1 MVDQP
6 TIGPRT
12 RDDLAATLLAALG
25 VAFGFAFLA
34 YVCVEIPR
42 AYNHVTPIWL
52 SNGFLAACLLS
63 SPSRRW
69 PALIIGG
76 VLGAL
81 TAGAHA
87 GDSPFINVILVS
99 MNVSEAFLAA
109 YAVRRVT
116 GESIDLGRPRDMMAF
131 VLLGGFMAPAVAG
144 TAASMIHTVLRG
156 GDLFQ
161 NIIGWVLNDILG
173 MLTIG
178 PCLLVLFKA
187 GLYLR
192 ERPMTRDG
200 ALSIVI
206 CCLMTVVVFAQ
217 GKYPL
222 LFLVPPVMLFVA
234 WRQEVLGA
242 ALSAVLV
249 AAIALI
255 LTIAGRG
262 PIHLIL
268 SGTGTQ
274 STVLQLFLAV
284 SIFVSLP
291 VAAFQRQRRAILA
304 NVEEARAEAER
315 SEARYRL
322 LAESALDIIAHSD
335 LHGQMNYMS
344 PAARTILGYEP
355 EELLG
360 TAYLKI
366 LHDDDRA
373 VIRRVVEI
381 QRNCPQGVT
390 APPAETVEYRAFR
403 QDGRMIWL
411 ESRPTL
417 ACDPVTGVPT
427 GITDI
432 IRDVTSRKT
441 LELDLRAARAEAEA
455 AAAVKGEF
463 LANMS
468 HELRTPL
475 TAVIGFANLLA
486 EEPALSAR
494 GQRYVDRITTG
505 GRTLLATINDILDF
519 SRLEQGRITLNP
531 RTVAITGVVAE
542 VLEMLAPDAA
552 AKSLVL
558 RSVGDDTA
566 PPELFIDPERV
577 RQELLNLMGNA
588 VKFTEVGEVRLETEY
603 DIEAGRLRM
612 SVTDTGPGVAQADQ
626 ALIFA
631 RFAQI
636 DEALNRE
643 HGGTGLGLAISRG
656 LVELMGGEIGVEST
670 MGQGARFWFEI
681 PAQTG
686 PSHDAADDDI
696 EGETELPLPPPGV
709 RVLVVDDNA
718 GNRELVRSVLEAV
731 GVEVSEA
738 VDGEEGVA
746 AAAATPFDAILM
758 DLRMP
763 RLDGVSAAQR
773 IRAEAGPSASSPI
786 IAFSA
791 DVRMGPLDPVF
802 DGATPKPLTVA
813 SLLSTLSGALAGAVV
828 GPVSGTD

>member
-1 MVDQP
+1 M
-6 TIGPRT
+6 
-12 RDDLAATLLAALG
+12 AATLLAALG

-69 PALIIGG
+69 PALIAGA

-87 GDSPFINVILVS
+87 GDSPLVNVILVTL
-99 MNVSEAFLAA
+99 NITEATLAA

-116 GESIDLGRPRDMMAF
+116 GDSIDLGRPRDMLAF
-131 VLLGGFMAPAVAG
+131 VLLGGFMAPAIAG
-144 TAASMIHTVLRG
+144 TAASSIHTLLRG
-156 GDLFQ
+156 GDLVQ
-161 NIIGWVLNDILG
+161 NVIGWVLNDMLG

-178 PCLLVLFKA
+178 PCLLVFFKA

-192 ERPMTRDG
+192 ERPLTRDG
-200 ALSIVI
+200 VLSIVI
-206 CCLMTVVVFAQ
+206 CCLMTTVVFAQ
-217 GKYPL
+217 AKYPL

-249 AAIALI
+249 AAIALV
-255 LTIAGRG
+255 LTISGRG

-268 SGTGTQ
+268 AGTGTQ

-304 NVEEARAEAER
+304 QAER

-335 LHGQMNYMS
+335 LHGQMTYIS

-360 TAYLKI
+360 TAYLKT
-366 LHDDDRA
+366 LHEDDRA
-373 VIRRVVEI
+373 AIRRVVEL
-381 QRNCPQGVT
+381 QRNCPEGVT

-417 ACDPVTGVPT
+417 ACDPVTGAPT

-432 IRDVTSRKT
+432 IRDVTARKT
-441 LELDLRAARAEAEA
+441 LELDLRAARAEAET

-486 EEPALSAR
+486 DEPALSQR
-494 GQRYVDRITTG
+494 GKRYVDRITTG

-519 SRLEQGRITLNP
+519 SRLEQGRITLEP
-531 RTVAITGVVAE
+531 RTVAITGVVSE

-552 AKSLVL
+552 AKNLVL

-577 RQELLNLMGNA
+577 RQVLLNLIGNA
-588 VKFTEVGEVRLETEY
+588 VKFTEVGEVRLETDY
-603 DIEAGRLRM
+603 DIQTGRLRM
-612 SVTDTGPGVAQADQ
+612 SVTDTGPGVAEADQ

-631 RFAQI
+631 RFSQI

-656 LVELMGGEIGVEST
+656 LVELMGGDIGVEST
-670 MGQGARFWFEI
+670 LGQGARFWFEI

-686 PSHDAADDDI
+686 PSHNEI
-696 EGETELPLPPPGV
+696 EDEVEETELPLPPPGV

-731 GVEVSEA
+731 GVHVAEA

-746 AAAATPFDAILM
+746 AAAADAFDAILM

-773 IRAEAGPSASSPI
+773 IRAEAGPSAGSPI

-791 DVRMGPLDPVF
+791 DVRSGPLDPVF

-813 SLLSTLSGALAGAVV
+813 SLLSTLSDALT
-828 GPVSGTD
+828 GPPKETV

>member
-1 MVDQP
+1 M
-6 TIGPRT
+6 
-12 RDDLAATLLAALG
+12 AATLLTALG

-42 AYNHVTPIWL
+42 SYNHVTPIWL

-69 PALIIGG
+69 PALIVGAT
-76 VLGAL
+76 LGAL

-87 GDSPFINVILVS
+87 GDSPLINVILVS
-99 MNVSEAFLAA
+99 LNIAEGTLAA

-116 GESIDLGRPRDMMAF
+116 GPSIDLGRPRDMLAF
-131 VLLGGFMAPAVAG
+131 VLLGGFMAPAIAG
-144 TAASMIHTVLRG
+144 TLASSIHTALRG

-161 NIIGWVLNDILG
+161 NITGWVLNDILG

-178 PCLLVLFKA
+178 PCLLVFFKA

-192 ERPMTRDG
+192 ERPLTRDG
-200 ALSIVI
+200 VLSIII

-249 AAIALI
+249 AAIALV

-360 TAYLKI
+360 TEYLKI

-373 VIRRVVEI
+373 VIRRVVEL
-381 QRNCPQGVT
+381 QRDCPQGVA

-417 ACDPVTGVPT
+417 ACDPVTGAPT

-432 IRDVTSRKT
+432 IRDVTARKT
-441 LELDLRAARAEAEA
+441 LELDLRAARAEAET

-486 EEPALSAR
+486 DEPALSQR
-494 GQRYVDRITTG
+494 GKRYVDRITTG

-519 SRLEQGRITLNP
+519 SRLEQGRITLDP
-531 RTVAITGVVAE
+531 RTVAITGVVSE

-552 AKSLVL
+552 AKALVL

-577 RQELLNLMGNA
+577 RQVLLNLIGNA
-588 VKFTEVGEVRLETEY
+588 VKFTEVGEVRLETDY
-603 DIEAGRLRM
+603 DIQTGRLRM
-612 SVTDTGPGVAQADQ
+612 SVTDTGPGVAAADQ

-656 LVELMGGEIGVEST
+656 LIELMGGDIGVEST
-670 MGQGARFWFEI
+670 LGQGARFWFEI

-686 PSHDAADDDI
+686 PSHDAADD
-696 EGETELPLPPPGV
+696 EVEETELPLPPPGV

-731 GVEVSEA
+731 GVHVAEA

-746 AAAATPFDAILM
+746 AAAADAFDAILM

-791 DVRMGPLDPVF
+791 DVRSGPLDPVF

-813 SLLSTLSGALAGAVV
+813 SLLSTLSDALTGSPRETA
-828 GPVSGTD
+828 

>member
-1 MVDQP
+1 MVDNQ
-6 TIGPRT
+6 TIEPKT

-34 YVCVEIPR
+34 YLCVEVPR
-42 AYNHVTPIWL
+42 SYNHVTPIWL

-63 SPSRRW
+63 TPTRRW
-69 PALIIGG
+69 PALAVGAA
-76 VLGAL
+76 LGAL
-81 TAGAHA
+81 AAGAHA
-87 GDSPFINVILVS
+87 GDSPLVDVILVT
-99 MNVSEAFLAA
+99 MNVSEALLAA
-109 YAVRRVT
+109 AAVRRVT
-116 GESIDLGRPRDMMAF
+116 GEAIDLGRPRDMLAF
-131 VLLGGFMAPAVAG
+131 VLLGGFMAPMIVGA
-144 TAASMIHTVLRG
+144 TAASIHTMLRG
-156 GDLFQ
+156 GDLLN
-161 NIIGWVLNDILG
+161 NIVGWVLNDILG

-178 PCLLVLFKA
+178 PCLLVFFKA

-192 ERPMTRDG
+192 ERPLNRDG
-200 ALSIVI
+200 AVSITI
-206 CCLMTVVVFAQ
+206 CCLMTIAVFAQ
-217 GKYPL
+217 TKYPL
-222 LFLVPPVMLFVA
+222 LFLVPPVMLFAA

-242 ALSAVLV
+242 AVSSVLV
-249 AAIALI
+249 AAIATV
-255 LTIAGRG
+255 LTISGRG

-268 SGTGTQ
+268 AGSGTQ

-284 SIFVSLP
+284 STFVSLP

-304 NVEEARAEAER
+304 EVIEKSAAAER

-335 LHGQMNYMS
+335 LHGQMNYIS
-344 PAARTILGYEP
+344 PAARSIIGYEP
-355 EELLG
+355 DELLG
-360 TAYLKI
+360 TGYVKM
-366 LHDDDRA
+366 LHPDDRA
-373 VIRRVVEI
+373 AIRHVVEI
-381 QRNCPQGVT
+381 QRECPHADL
-390 APPAETVEYRAFR
+390 APPAMTVEYRAFR
-403 QDGRMIWL
+403 KDGGMIWL

-432 IRDVTSRKT
+432 IRDITARKT
-441 LELDLRAARAEAEA
+441 LEMDLRAARAEAEN

-486 EEPALSAR
+486 EEPDLSLRA
-494 GQRYVDRITTG
+494 QRYVGRITTG

-519 SRLEQGRITLNP
+519 SRLEQGRIALNVRP
-531 RTVAITGVVAE
+531 VSVADLVTG
-542 VLEMLAPDAA
+542 VLEMLGPDVA
-552 AKSLVL
+552 AKGLVL
-558 RSVGDDTA
+558 RAQGYDVA
-566 PPELFIDPERV
+566 PPVLYLDPERV
-577 RQELLNLMGNA
+577 RQVLLNLIGNA
-588 VKFTEVGEVRLETEY
+588 VKFTEVGEVALETDY
-603 DIEAGRLRM
+603 DIETGRLRM

-636 DEALNRE
+636 DAALSRE

-656 LVELMGGEIGVEST
+656 LVELMGGDIGVESKL
-670 MGQGARFWFEI
+670 GQGARFWFEL
-681 PAQTG
+681 PAPAG
-686 PSHDAADDDI
+686 PPHSPRDDI
-696 EGETELPLPPPGV
+696 DGEDDIPLPPPGS

-731 GVEVSEA
+731 GVEVVEA
-738 VDGEEGVA
+738 VDGEDGVA
-746 AAAATPFDAILM
+746 AATASIYDAILM

-763 RLDGVSAAQR
+763 RLDGVAAAQR
-773 IRAEAGPSASSPI
+773 IRAEQGPSAGAPI

-791 DVRMGPLDPVF
+791 DVRSGPLDPVF

-813 SLLSTLSGALAGAVV
+813 SLLSTLVEALAAPKPATV
-828 GPVSGTD
+828 

>member
-12 RDDLAATLLAALG
+12 RNDFATTLLAAMG

-69 PALIIGG
+69 PALIVGA

-87 GDSPFINVILVS
+87 GDSPFVNVVLVS
-99 MNVSEAFLAA
+99 LNITEGTLAA

-116 GESIDLGRPRDMMAF
+116 GESIDLGRPRDMLAF
-131 VLLGGFMAPAVAG
+131 VLLGGFMAPAIAG
-144 TAASMIHTVLRG
+144 TMASSIHTMLRG
-156 GDLFQ
+156 GDLFL
-161 NIIGWVLNDILG
+161 NIVGWVLNDILG

-178 PCLLVLFKA
+178 PCLLVFFKA

-192 ERPMTRDG
+192 ERPLTRDG
-200 ALSIVI
+200 VLSMVI

-249 AAIALI
+249 AAIALV

-304 NVEEARAEAER
+304 QAER

-335 LHGQMNYMS
+335 LHGQMTYIS

-366 LHDDDRA
+366 LHEDDRVA
-373 VIRRVVEI
+373 IRRVVEI

-403 QDGRMIWL
+403 RDGRMIWL

-417 ACDPVTGVPT
+417 ACDPVTGAPT

-432 IRDVTSRKT
+432 IRDVTARKT
-441 LELDLRAARAEAEA
+441 LELDLRAARAEAEQ

-475 TAVIGFANLLA
+475 TAVIGFANLLG
-486 EEPALSAR
+486 EEPGLSQR
-494 GQRYVDRITTG
+494 GKRYVDRITTG

-531 RTVAITGVVAE
+531 RTVAITGLVSE

-552 AKSLVL
+552 AKNLVL

-577 RQELLNLMGNA
+577 RQVLLNLIGNA
-588 VKFTEVGEVRLETEY
+588 VKFTEIGEVRLETDY
-603 DIEAGRLRM
+603 DIQAGRLRM
-612 SVTDTGPGVAQADQ
+612 SVTDTGPGVAEADQ

-636 DEALNRE
+636 DAALNRV

-656 LVELMGGEIGVEST
+656 LVELMGGDIGVEST
-670 MGQGARFWFEI
+670 LGQGARFWFEI

-686 PSHDAADDDI
+686 PSQDAPDDI

-731 GVEVSEA
+731 GVEVAEA
-738 VDGEEGVA
+738 VDGEDGVA

-773 IRAEAGPSASSPI
+773 IRAEAGPSAGSPI

-813 SLLSTLSGALAGAVV
+813 SLLSTLSGALAG
-828 GPVSGTD
+828 PVSGSG

>member
-6 TIGPRT
+6 TIGPKT
-12 RDDLAATLLAALG
+12 RDDWAPALLGAIGVALGFALLAYL
-25 VAFGFAFLA
+25 
-34 YVCVEIPR
+34 CVEVPR

-63 SPSRRW
+63 SPTRRW
-69 PALIIGG
+69 PALLVGAAI
-76 VLGAL
+76 GAL
-81 TAGAHA
+81 AAGAHA
-87 GDSPFINVILVS
+87 GDSPTLDVILVTF
-99 MNVSEAFLAA
+99 NLSEGLLAA
-109 YAVRRVT
+109 VVVRRVT
-116 GESIDLGRPRDMMAF
+116 GASIDLGRPRDMLAF
-131 VLLGGFMAPAVAG
+131 VTLGGFLAPMIVG
-144 TAASMIHTVLRG
+144 TIASSTYTMLRG
-156 GDLFQ
+156 GDLVGSVT
-161 NIIGWVLNDILG
+161 GWVLNDILG

-178 PCLLVLFKA
+178 PCLLVFFKT

-192 ERPMTRDG
+192 ERPLTRDG
-200 ALSIVI
+200 LLSILI
-206 CCLMTVVVFAQ
+206 CCLMTTAVFAQ
-217 GKYPL
+217 TKYPL
-222 LFLVPPVMLFVA
+222 LFLVPPAMLLAA

-249 AAIALI
+249 AAIALV

-268 SGTGTQ
+268 AGTGTQ

-284 SIFVSLP
+284 STFVSLP

-335 LHGQMNYMS
+335 LHGQMTYIS
-344 PAARTILGYEP
+344 PAARAIMGYEP
-355 EELLG
+355 DELLG
-360 TAYLKI
+360 TGYLKT
-366 LHDDDRA
+366 LHEEDRPA
-373 VIRRVVEI
+373 IRRVVAL
-381 QRNCPQGVT
+381 QRDCPQGQA

-403 QDGRMIWL
+403 KDGRMIWL

-417 ACDPVTGVPT
+417 ACDPVTGAPT

-432 IRDVTSRKT
+432 IRDITARKT
-441 LELDLRAARAEAEA
+441 LEMDLRAARAEAEQ

-486 EEPALSAR
+486 DEPDLSSRAR
-494 GQRYVDRITTG
+494 RYVGRITTG

-519 SRLEQGRITLNP
+519 SRLEQGRIQLSLQP
-531 RTVAITGVVAE
+531 VAITDVVSE
-542 VLEMLAPDAA
+542 VLEMLASDAA
-552 AKSLVL
+552 AKTLVL
-558 RSVGDDTA
+558 RARDDDLA
-566 PPELFIDPERV
+566 PPVLYLDPERV
-577 RQELLNLMGNA
+577 RQVLLNLVGNA
-588 VKFTEVGEVRLETEY
+588 VKFTEVGEVRLETFY
-603 DIEAGRLRM
+603 DIETGRLRM
-612 SVTDTGPGVAQADQ
+612 SVTDTGPGVAEADQ

-636 DEALNRE
+636 DAALSRE

-656 LVELMGGEIGVEST
+656 LIELMGGEIGVEST
-670 MGQGARFWFEI
+670 LGQGARFWFEI

-686 PSHDAADDDI
+686 PSHDAQSDDED
-696 EGETELPLPPPGV
+696 GESEIPLPPPGS

-731 GVEVSEA
+731 GVEVAEA

-746 AAAATPFDAILM
+746 AASETAYDAILM

-763 RLDGVSAAQR
+763 RLDGVAAAQR
-773 IRAEAGPSASSPI
+773 IRAEQGPSAAAPI

-791 DVRMGPLDPVF
+791 DVRSGPLDPVF
-802 DGATPKPLTVA
+802 DGATPKPLTVL
-813 SLLSTLSGALAGAVV
+813 SLLSTLSEALAGPRPA
-828 GPVSGTD
+828 TA